1 MSYGSPTALYKVKMK
16 LTNGAEWT
24 EEIWSYYIDKAE
36 ANACAAAE
44 AYGYRVEKILKT
56 EVIARSK

>member
-1 MSYGSPTALYKVKMK
+1 MTHGIPTALYKVKMK

-24 EEIWSYYIDKAE
+24 EEIWAHYMDKAE
-36 ANACAAAE
+36 VNACAAAE

-56 EVIARSK
+56 EVIARS